1 LQRREKRLQPA
12 KALSNLCRQNNIS
25 LRERL
30 GVEKSRVWLRYF
42 NPLPIVELQGGS
54 VEEERM
60 RIDGN
65 GAPPL
70 PENGRS
76 NQPVATSTHTSAAAS
91 GALGVGEDQAQ
102 LSGTLAQVQG
112 LAAQVSQFPEVREE
126 KVNALRQVVNSGGY
140 QPSSDQ
146 VAGALFDHMIEAPA
160 A

>member
-1 LQRREKRLQPA
+1 VEKYRA
-12 KALSNLCRQNNIS
+12 S
-25 LRERL
+25 LRYL
-30 GVEKSRVWLRYF
+30 

-54 VEEERM
+54 VEEQRM

-76 NQPVATSTHTSAAAS
+76 NQPVTTSNHTSAAA
-91 GALGVGEDQAQ
+91 GTLGLGEDQDQ
-102 LSGTLAQVQG
+102 LSGTLAQIQG
-112 LAAQVSQFPEVREE
+112 LAAQVSQFPDVREE